1 MRDNGAILNTGQ
13 RVVDGDVLQIALKL
27 RKNRSTRTQRRIA
40 AGKTK
45 SKPYRGGNITS
56 NNYKQLN

>member
-1 MRDNGAILNTGQ
+1 MKDQSILNTGQ
-13 RVVDGDVLQIALKL
+13 RAVDEDVLKIALKL
-27 RKNRSTRTQRRIA
+27 KKTTSTRTQRRIA

>member
-1 MRDNGAILNTGQ
+1 MENQAILNTGQ
-13 RVVDGDVLQIALKL
+13 KNFTDEQLKQFIEA
-27 RKNRSTRTQRRIA
+27 KKGTTSRTQRRIA
-40 AGKTK
+40 AGNTK

>member
-1 MRDNGAILNTGQ
+1 MKDNGAILNTGQ
-13 RVVDGDVLQIALKL
+13 RVVDADVLKIALKL
-27 RKNRSTRTQRRIA
+27 RKKVSTRAQRRIA

-45 SKPYRGGNITS
+45 AKRYKGGNITS